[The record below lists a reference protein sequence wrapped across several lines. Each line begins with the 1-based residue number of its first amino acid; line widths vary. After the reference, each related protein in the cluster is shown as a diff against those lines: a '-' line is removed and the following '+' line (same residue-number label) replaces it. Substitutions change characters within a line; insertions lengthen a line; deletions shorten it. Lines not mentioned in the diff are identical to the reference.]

1 MSVLKRRMFNR
12 GGMVTSRGT
21 GITSGLA
28 TPKRGYV
35 DGPGSYSGHD
45 KDAETLPSTQRKT
58 LIDFQKESKSLLDN
72 IYEPS
77 EPRSRLRDA
86 SPALMQFF
94 GSLAAGKSLQGGFGG
109 ALEILGQSLQD
120 SAPAFQQVIRDRQD
134 RQSADRKEK
143 MQMDLEALDMARED
157 YKEYLKKFEP
167 FDFGDE
173 LLRYNEGTDSYDVI
187 STKPSKL
194 IEAINLETGNTEF
207 VPESVIRAELEEA
220 KKDDEFRPKYVA
232 QKEVTDI
239 EEVYNTQTNR
249 FEFVSREALEKSMEA
264 GDGLYVP
271 KAPDTSYVTVFDSQ
285 ENKNIFMLESAFNT
299 AVGSGDNRYQPKK
312 EGLDTFKEVYSNS
325 LGANVYVTQQQILMD
340 NAEDTKDFSAPKDD
354 PKYQTYYDPIL
365 QKNVLATMED
375 VTARINDDLDGNEYA
390 PKVTEQQDTII
401 TLKDKKSGQ
410 NVLVSKNFALENMEL
425 FEPEDKAQSTKS
437 VIDTKTNKLVFAT
450 NEDIQNNPDR
460 FKPAILGQSLTVSP
474 DGEVVMKS
482 ALVDDPAGPDAT
494 EQQKNNQLILDDL
507 VARTEQLVTKMETGD
522 YDNYFGIPGGF
533 VDFYNK
539 YITQLGLPF
548 NEAAAEIRNDVSLLA
563 QTVLRQISQDSRFTN
578 EDRQY
583 IQEITGKE
591 AMDKFQSFD
600 QVFLS
605 LQRTQLLLEDRLTET
620 SGALGIKPSHKM
632 SITELYD
639 SYNNFL
645 LDNKRKVAEGTVRR
659 NDLPSYN
666 FEQIKRR
673 FQAYHPEFYNA
684 LYFPDG
690 RSRPKAEAQENLKAI
705 GFTN

>member
-35 DGPGSYSGHD
+35 DGPGSYNGQNNNM
-45 KDAETLPSTQRKT
+45 TLPEATERKT
-58 LIDFQKESKSLLDN
+58 LTDFQKESKSLLDS

-134 RQSADRKEK
+134 RQSADRREK
-143 MQMDLEALDMARED
+143 LQMDLQALDMARED
-157 YKEYLKKFEP
+157 FKEYNKKFEP

-239 EEVYNTQTNR
+239 EEVYNTKTNR

-271 KAPDTSYVTVFDSQ
+271 KAPDTSYTTVFDTQ
-285 ENKNIFMLESAFNT
+285 ENRNVFILQSALNS
-299 AVGSGDNRYQPKK
+299 AINANSNRYEPKK

-325 LGANVYVTQQQILMD
+325 LGANIYVTQQQILMD

-354 PKYQTYYDPIL
+354 PVFKTYYDPSIE
-365 QKNVLATMED
+365 KNVLATDED
-375 VTARINDDLDGNEYA
+375 VGKRINDDIDGNEFE
-390 PKVTEQQDTII
+390 PKRNDQQDTII
-401 TLKDKKSGQ
+401 TLYNKKEKK
-410 NVLVSKNFALENMEL
+410 NVLVSKNFALENMDL
-425 FEPEDKAQSTKS
+425 FEPEDKALTTKS
-437 VIDTKTNKLVFAT
+437 AIDTETDKLVFVT
-450 NEDIQNNPDR
+450 NEDIQNNPGR
-460 FKPAILGQSLTVSP
+460 FTPAILGQNLTVGA
-474 DGEVVMKS
+474 DGSVTLKS
-482 ALVDDPAGPDAT
+482 EIVGRDAGEDAT
-494 EQQKNNQLILDDL
+494 QQQQNNFYILEDL
-507 VARTEQLVTKMETGD
+507 NLRTQELLDNLDETSEAF
-522 YDNYFGIPGGF
+522 FGFSGG
-533 VDFYNK
+533 VIDFYNK
-539 YITQLGLPF
+539 YITQLGLPY
-548 NEAAAEIRNDVSLLA
+548 NKESAEIRNDINLLA
-563 QTVLRQISQDSRFTN
+563 ASIMRLVSADSRFTN
-578 EDRQY
+578 EDRAY
-583 IQEITGKE
+583 INEIVGKE
-591 AMDKFQSFD
+591 ALDRFQSFD
-600 QVFLS
+600 QVY
-605 LQRTQLLLEDRLTET
+605 QGIEQAQLLIEDRLTET
-620 SGALGIKPSHKM
+620 SGALGLKPSHDM
-632 SITELYD
+632 SIQELEAA
-639 SYNNFL
+639 YNNFL
-645 LDNKRKVAEGTVRR
+645 LDNKLKVKEGTVRR

-666 FEQIKRR
+666 LAQVKRR
-673 FQAYHPEFYNA
+673 LRAYHTDFYNA
-684 LYFPDG
+684 LYNPDG
-690 RSRPKAEAQENLKAI
+690 SSKPQEEVNKNLEQL
-705 GFTN
+705 GML

>member
-1 MSVLKRRMFNR
+1 MSVLKRRLFNQ
-12 GGMVTSRGT
+12 GGMVSSRGT

-28 TPKRGYV
+28 TPKRGLV
-35 DGPGSYSGHD
+35 DGPGSYAGE
-45 KDAETLPSTQRKT
+45 KRTLA
-58 LIDFQKESKSLLDN
+58 DFQTESKSLLEN
-72 IYEPS
+72 IYEPRP
-77 EPRSRLRDA
+77 ERSRLRDA

-109 ALEILGQSLQD
+109 ALEILGQSLQQ
-120 SAPAFQQVIRDRQD
+120 SAPAFQQVIRSRQD
-134 RQSADRKEK
+134 RQDADRREQQ
-143 MQMDLEALDMARED
+143 QMDLQALQMARED
-157 YKEYLKKFEP
+157 YDDYMEKFKP
-167 FDFGDE
+167 FDFGDD

-187 STKPSKL
+187 SSKPSEL
-194 IEAINLETGNTEF
+194 IQATNVETGNVEF
-207 VPESVIRAELEEA
+207 VPESVIRAELAAAEA
-220 KKDDEFRPKYVA
+220 DENFTPKYVA
-232 QKEVTDI
+232 EKKVTDI
-239 EEVYNTQTNR
+239 EEVYNTQNKR

-340 NAEDTKDFSAPKDD
+340 NAENTKDFSAPKDD

-375 VTARINDDLDGNEYA
+375 VTTRINDDLDGNEYA

-460 FKPAILGQSLTVSP
+460 FKPAILGQSLTVDP
-474 DGEVVMKS
+474 DGKVVMKS
-482 ALVDDPAGPDAT
+482 TLVDEPTGPDAT
-494 EQQKNNQLILDDL
+494 EQQKNAYYILDDL
-507 VARTEQLVTKMETGD
+507 NARTEALLTEMEEVPE
-522 YDNYFGIPGGF
+522 YYFGISGGF

-548 NEAAAEIRNDVSLLA
+548 NEQAAGIRNDINLLA
-563 QTVLRQISQDSRFTN
+563 QTILRQISQDSRFTN

-591 AMDKFQSFD
+591 AMDKLQSYD

-605 LQRTQLLLEDRLTET
+605 LQKTQLLLEDRLTET
-620 SGALGIKPSHKM
+620 SGALGVKPSHSM
-632 SITELYD
+632 SIQELYD
-639 SYNNFL
+639 SYNNFK
-645 LDNKRKVAEGTVRR
+645 LDNKMTVKEGTVRR
-659 NDLPSYN
+659 NDLPTYN
-666 FEQIKRR
+666 LEQVKRR
-673 FQAYHPEFYNA
+673 LKAYHTDFYNA
-684 LYFPDG
+684 LYNPDG
-690 RSRPKAEAQENLKAI
+690 SSKPQDEVTKNLEQL
-705 GFTN
+705 GFGQ

>member
-1 MSVLKRRMFNR
+1 MSVLKRRMFNQ

-28 TPKRGYV
+28 TPKRGLV
-35 DGPGSYSGHD
+35 DGPGSYAGE
-45 KDAETLPSTQRKT
+45 KRTLA
-58 LIDFQKESKSLLDN
+58 DFQTESKSLLEN
-72 IYEPS
+72 IYEPRP
-77 EPRSRLRDA
+77 ERCRLRDA

-109 ALEILGQSLQD
+109 ALEILGQSLQQ

-134 RQSADRKEK
+134 RQDADRREQQ
-143 MQMDLEALDMARED
+143 QMDLQALQMARED
-157 YKEYLKKFEP
+157 YDDYIEQFKP
-167 FDFGDE
+167 FDFGDS

-187 STKPSKL
+187 QQKPSEL
-194 IEAINLETGNTEF
+194 IQATNLKTGNVEF
-207 VPESVIRAELEEA
+207 VPESVIRAELEAAEVN
-220 KKDDEFRPKYVA
+220 ENFTPTYVA
-232 QKEVTDI
+232 EKKVTDI
-239 EEVYNTQTNR
+239 EEVYNTQNKR

-482 ALVDDPAGPDAT
+482 ALVDDPTGPDAT

-522 YDNYFGIPGGF
+522 YDNYFGVSGGF

-591 AMDKFQSFD
+591 AMDKFQSFG

-659 NDLPSYN
+659 NDLPSFN

>member
-1 MSVLKRRMFNR
+1 MFNR

-21 GITSGLA
+21 GITSGLV
-28 TPKRGYV
+28 RGYANG
-35 DGPGSYSGHD
+35 GPVTND
-45 KDAETLPSTQRKT
+45 DTQRRT
-58 LIDFQKESKSLLDN
+58 LADFRTESKSLLDS

-134 RQSADRKEK
+134 RQSADRREK
-143 MQMDLEALDMARED
+143 MQMDLQALDMARED

-207 VPESVIRAELEEA
+207 VPESVIRAELEQAE
-220 KKDDEFRPKYVA
+220 KDENFKPKYVA

-271 KAPDTSYVTVFDSQ
+271 KAPDTSYVTVFDTQ
-285 ENKNIFMLESAFNT
+285 ENRNVFILQSALNS
-299 AVGSGDNRYQPKK
+299 AINANSNRYEPKK
-312 EGLDTFKEVYSNS
+312 EGLDTFKEVYSES

-340 NAEDTKDFSAPKDD
+340 NAEDTKDFSAPKED
-354 PKYQTYYDPIL
+354 PVFKTYYDPIIE
-365 QKNVLATMED
+365 KNVLATNED
-375 VTARINDDLDGNEYA
+375 VGKRINDDIDGNEFE
-390 PKVTEQQDTII
+390 PKRNDQQDTII
-401 TLKDKKSGQ
+401 TLYSKKEKK
-410 NVLVSKNFALENMEL
+410 NVLVSKNYALANTEL
-425 FEPEDKAQSTKS
+425 FEPENKTLTTKS
-437 VIDTKTNKLVFAT
+437 AIDTTTNKLVFVT

-460 FKPAILGQSLTVSP
+460 FTPAILGQNLTVGT
-474 DGEVVMKS
+474 DGSVTLKS
-482 ALVDDPAGPDAT
+482 EIIGTDAADDAT
-494 EQQKNNQLILDDL
+494 QQQKNNFYILDDL
-507 VARTEQLVTKMETGD
+507 NIRTQELLTELKDAPEE
-522 YDNYFGIPGGF
+522 YFGFSGAII
-533 VDFYNK
+533 DFYNK
-539 YITQLGLPF
+539 YITQLGLPY
-548 NEAAAEIRNDVSLLA
+548 NKESAEIRNDIDLLA
-563 QTVLRQISQDSRFTN
+563 ASIMRLVSADSRFTN
-578 EDRQY
+578 EDRAY
-583 IQEITGKE
+583 INEIVGK
-591 AMDKFQSFD
+591 AALDKFQSFD
-600 QVFLS
+600 QVYVGIEQAQILI
-605 LQRTQLLLEDRLTET
+605 EDRLTET
-620 SGALGIKPSHKM
+620 SGALGVKPAHDM
-632 SITELYD
+632 SIEELKA

-645 LDNKRKVAEGTVRR
+645 LDNKLTVKEGTVRR

-666 FEQIKRR
+666 LAQVKRR
-673 FQAYHPEFYNA
+673 LRAYHTDFYNA
-684 LYFPDG
+684 LYNPDG
-690 RSRPKAEAQENLKAI
+690 SSKPQEEVNKNLEQL
-705 GFTN
+705 GML